1 MRKPSAPAIYLALLA
16 CAAIAI
22 ACGGSS
28 TATTNGSATSQ
39 PTAQQATAEQA
50 PGSQTS
56 ASQPSA
62 TKPTADIGD
71 GGLYI
76 ALGDSLSA
84 GIGASDAGRS
94 FVGLVHASLGPAYE
108 LMNLGVPGATSQ
120 DLLNGGKLD
129 QAVQE
134 ITQRK
139 ADSNPNNKVR
149 LVTLEIGGN
158 DLLSI
163 YFGLVQT
170 GDCPDVATSL
180 QKTRCV
186 DALRSA
192 LDGFRPNLTAA
203 LDRLRQ
209 ADPSLRIML
218 LTLYNPFGYVPGL
231 AELSDLSL
239 EGKPNTP
246 FPEGLNDVIRDV
258 ARGRDDVTVVDLYP
272 LFQGRTP
279 GLISP
284 DRIHP
289 NDAGYNVMA
298 DAVIAAITTLRA
310 AAAR

>member
-1 MRKPSAPAIYLALLA
+1 MRRQDIALACLALLL

-28 TATTNGSATSQ
+28 RATINQPDCCGSATGQ
-39 PTAQQATAEQA
+39 PTASLGGT
-50 PGSQTS
+50 
-56 ASQPSA
+56 
-62 TKPTADIGD
+62 
-71 GGLYI
+71 GLYI

-84 GIGASDAGRS
+84 GIGASDANKS
-94 FVGLVHASLGPAYE
+94 FVGLVHTSLGARYE
-108 LMNLGVPGATSQ
+108 LLNLGVPGATSQ
-120 DLLNGGKLD
+120 DLLDGGKLD

-180 QKTRCV
+180 QKARCV

-209 ADPSLRIML
+209 GDPSLRIML

-231 AELSDLSL
+231 AELGDLSL

-246 FPEGLNDVIRDV
+246 FPEGLNGVIRDV
-258 ARGRDDVTVVDLYP
+258 ARGRDDVTVVDIYP

-279 GLISP
+279 GLIFL

-289 NDAGYNVMA
+289 NDAGYKVMA
-298 DAVIAAITTLRA
+298 DAVIGALADHP
-310 AAAR
+310 